1 MLWLRL
7 GASALVFAVS
17 GHVRAHSAPPA
28 PAPPPDTVV
37 AEQHPI
43 QVGDVIMAPRIE
55 GTDGERDEHKRE
67 LPPPPKPQ
75 PRRWYGAPILVA
87 DGLAYGSIGLAAE
100 AQGTSGVTLPL
111 GIGTFLLAG
120 PIVHAA
126 HRRWGRMGLSL
137 AARTAL
143 PFAGLVVGAS
153 GCVDGSDCLPGLLG
167 LTVVGMVAASIIDV
181 SALAYEPITPPPS
194 ARPTV
199 QPTLSL
205 ARDRLWLGA
214 SGVF

>member
-1 MLWLRL
+1 MLWLRF
-7 GASALVFAVS
+7 GVSALVFAVS
-17 GHVRAHSAPPA
+17 GHVRAQSVPPA
-28 PAPPPDTVV
+28 PAPPPATVV
-37 AEQHPI
+37 EEQHPI

-55 GTDGERDEHKRE
+55 GTDGERDERGRE
-67 LPPPPKPQ
+67 VPTAKPQ
-75 PRRWYGAPILVA
+75 PQRWYGAPILLA
-87 DGLAYGSIGLAAE
+87 DGLAYGSIALAAE
-100 AQGTSGVTLPL
+100 VQETSGVTLPL
-111 GIGTFLLAG
+111 GIGTFVLAG

-143 PFAGLVVGAS
+143 PFAGLMVGAGGCTHGGDCAS
-153 GCVDGSDCLPGLLG
+153 GLIG
-167 LTVVGMVAASIIDV
+167 LTLLGMVAASIVDA
-181 SALAYEPITPPPS
+181 SALAYEPITPPAS

-214 SGVF
+214 SGMF